1 MAEPVKRSSG
11 GLIKKLYKENTGR
24 TDYTILL
31 LTLILVFF
39 GIIMVFSSSYYY
51 ALEHPK
57 ISDMYYF
64 VKRQAMYAAIGGVG
78 MAITIN
84 FPYRYYKKLAPIGY
98 VLTNLLLILVLVLAT
113 ATKGSKRWLFGFQP
127 SELSK
132 VAVILFLALY
142 ISTHRE
148 SLNNFKGFLKAFI
161 ILAIPVALIGAANM
175 STAIVVFAVGIAM
188 LFVASKKLW
197 YFVVGG
203 AAAGAMGCAAL
214 FLPMFAYRMNRIRI
228 WRDPFSDPTYL
239 GFQTI
244 QSLYAIASGGLFGL
258 GLGQSRQK
266 TFIPEPY
273 NDFIF
278 SIICEE
284 LGLVGA
290 AAVILVFGMLVW
302 RGVRVAMNARDMFGC
317 LIATGITALIA
328 VQVIINISVATNTM
342 PNTGIALPFISFGG
356 TSLVILMMAVGIL
369 INVSRYG
376 KKE

>member
-1 MAEPVKRSSG
+1 MAAPVKRSSG
-11 GLIKKLYKENTGR
+11 GLVKKLHKENTGR

-64 VKRQAMYAAIGGVG
+64 VKRQAMYAALGGVG
-78 MAITIN
+78 MAVTIN

-98 VLTNLLLILVLVLAT
+98 VATNLLLILVLVLAT

-148 SLNNFKGFLKAFI
+148 SLNNLKGFIKAFI
-161 ILAIPVALIGAANM
+161 ILVIPVALIGAANM
-175 STAIVVFAVGIAM
+175 STAIIVFVVGIAM

-197 YFVVGG
+197 YFIVGG
-203 AAAGAMGCAAL
+203 AAAAGLGCAAL
-214 FLPMFAYRMNRIRI
+214 FLPMFEYRMNRVRI
-228 WRDPFSDPTYL
+228 CRDPFSDPTDL
-239 GFQTI
+239 GFQTV

-328 VQVIINISVATNTM
+328 VQVIINISVATNTI

>member
-1 MAEPVKRSSG
+1 MAEPLKRSSG
-11 GLIKKLYKENTGR
+11 GLIKKLHKENAGR

-64 VKRQAMYAAIGGVG
+64 VKRQAMYAALGGAG
-78 MAITIN
+78 MVITIN

-148 SLNNFKGFLKAFI
+148 SLNNLKGFIKAFI
-161 ILAIPVALIGAANM
+161 ILVIPVVLIGAANM
-175 STAIVVFAVGIAM
+175 STAIIVFTVGIAM
-188 LFVASKKLW
+188 LFVASRRLW

-214 FLPMFAYRMNRIRI
+214 FLPMFKYRMNRIKI
-228 WRDPFSDPTYL
+228 WRDPFSDPTDL
-239 GFQTI
+239 GFQTV

-258 GLGQSRQK
+258 GLGQSRQN

-290 AAVILVFGMLVW
+290 AAVILVFSMLVW

-328 VQVIINISVATNTM
+328 VQVIINISVATNTI